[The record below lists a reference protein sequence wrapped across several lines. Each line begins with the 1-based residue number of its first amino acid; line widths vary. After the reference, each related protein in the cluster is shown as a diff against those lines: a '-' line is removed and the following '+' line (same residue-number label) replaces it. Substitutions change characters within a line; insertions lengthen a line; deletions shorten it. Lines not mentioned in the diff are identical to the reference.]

1 VAASHSA
8 ATIPSHEYPR
18 ELQEK
23 FQQEKFDVN
32 AISAGIQVDERF
44 SPKPIP
50 ADLVQLDI

>member
-44 SPKPIP
+44 SLKPIP